1 MTRRV
6 KSNWLVNACLPSP
19 LLQSIV
25 DREERW
31 QLKYLVISPCLSS
44 YWHPRQS
51 ILRQGYRYHIT
62 GLHHQL
68 ANIVSLRTFSD
79 ICPSQCPD
87 ITDAQ
92 TTETSEEESLLHG
105 FILARSSHQQSDFLD
120 AEIAASALSLT
131 NQLFLFFLQ

>member
-1 MTRRV
+1 MP
-6 KSNWLVNACLPSP
+6 CLPSP
-19 LLQSIV
+19 LLHSVI
-25 DREERW
+25 DREIRW
-31 QLKYLVISPCLSS
+31 QRKDLVFYPSLSPC
-44 YWHPRQS
+44 WHPCQG
-51 ILRQGYRYHIT
+51 ILRQGYRYHMT
-62 GLHHQL
+62 GLHHLL

-120 AEIAASALSLT
+120 AEIAALGSLPDQSAFSLLSSVVWWDS
-131 NQLFLFFLQ
+131 